1 MGDPASLACRQ
12 HRGAG
17 GVRVRGVGTHHRRQP
32 RRKTSPGSRC
42 SWGRWH
48 RHWLALTQ
56 PPSCRYSPGGHRQ
69 PARWCALSTG
79 TTGTCRHRAG
89 HRHPPPPPAPPFC
102 NRDVPSRSRC
112 PPKPPQ
118 PHHSP
123 SWQGLGQVLLVLRS
137 PQVWGQG
144 GTRALS
150 QPPAPTNTIWGSQPG
165 REGGKQGCSGTGCS
179 PSHPSAR
186 PLHPG
191 TLSPPPP
198 AGVTPSPHPIPG
210 GSPQGC
216 RLQGWLWR
224 VPPRQGCPPFL
235 GGGSLQLRVRLRTP
249 PPHSASQGD
258 QDPQAAHPPGTGG
271 RGWGA
276 AGRQRGWAA
285 PAHPPV
291 LPRCS
296 ATGPPG
302 IPLSATVGSPSPPPS
317 GTPAGQGTVGVPA
330 PGGGRGPWWKRV
342 PGQARRKQAR
352 VSRRGRAQPP
362 PGRAPRSSARRRRVT
377 PSPQERLQGPQ
388 PPQGDRMQSAGG
400 GEVGGEGCPGG
411 PPHAHPAPTLGPPH
425 PWCPPA
431 QTPSLNPPS
440 FRAPQPQ

>member
-198 AGVTPSPHPIPG
+198 GGGHP
-210 GSPQGC
+210 
-216 RLQGWLWR
+216 
-224 VPPRQGCPPFL
+224 VPPPHTWGLPAGLQVAGLALEGAPKAGLPPIL
-235 GGGSLQLRVRLRTP
+235 GGGIAAAPCPAPHAPPALSIAGGPGPPGRPPAGHWGERVGGSGEAEGVGSPCPPTRAAPLLSHRTP
-249 PPHSASQGD
+249 WHPLVRHRGIPKPPTIGDPGRPGHSGGPGPWGGSRPVVEAGTWAGAEEAGAGVEAGAGAAPPGQGPPQQRPPAQGD
-258 QDPQAAHPPGTGG
+258 PQPAGAAAGTPAAPGGQDAVGWGG
-271 RGWGA
+271 RG
-276 AGRQRGWAA
+276 
-285 PAHPPV
+285 
-291 LPRCS
+291 
-296 ATGPPG
+296 
-302 IPLSATVGSPSPPPS
+302 
-317 GTPAGQGTVGVPA
+317 
-330 PGGGRGPWWKRV
+330 GG
-342 PGQARRKQAR
+342 
-352 VSRRGRAQPP
+352 
-362 PGRAPRSSARRRRVT
+362 
-377 PSPQERLQGPQ
+377 
-388 PPQGDRMQSAGG
+388 
-400 GEVGGEGCPGG
+400 
-411 PPHAHPAPTLGPPH
+411 
-425 PWCPPA
+425 
-431 QTPSLNPPS
+431 
-440 FRAPQPQ
+440 